1 MSKRHS
7 TFSFRYFEQW
17 LPGILLA
24 VPLLIV
30 GVVAG
35 KALSLELE
43 SKDVNS
49 IQQRQAALQR
59 YQAVAVQALTLSAQ
73 QTVRTIRASLDK
85 YTLRNTRNMAASDS
99 LLFYFI
105 KQHGER
111 LFPPTESTSI
121 LVPEQF
127 FLEILQRDIASAL
140 SQLQVSDSSFKQ
152 VTLPHYKNSTTFYC
166 EKDDLGTEVCV
177 LMSFDSVVK
186 TISTSLKNMSDT
198 EGVPNVSLSPPLSNN
213 GELEAHY
220 LAQYLSPPLHHFT
233 VYVDSSFNLSAL
245 SAYTIYLI
253 IGLPLLAC
261 WSLVITIFYKN
272 QRQKINEAKSR
283 NQLAA
288 HLAHDLRTP
297 LANLKLYAE
306 LLSRKKDKPESIE
319 RYAHIIMHE
328 LSSLDRLSE
337 RTIQTAYGGSSRQ
350 TLDRLIPLSF
360 VQNCVA
366 QKSPFIGSS
375 DCEVNLSGTAK
386 HPIYTDALTFE
397 SILTQLIDN
406 AIKHAATKRIDIVVD
421 LKRNEINL
429 QVRDF
434 GLGIRVKDQ
443 QNIFNQGFRASRN
456 NTPGYGL
463 GLSGVMHLA
472 RLNGGDIIYTNMSPG
487 SMFLVKLPIEHR
499 V

>member
-1 MSKRHS
+1 M
-7 TFSFRYFEQW
+7 
-17 LPGILLA
+17 
-24 VPLLIV
+24 PLLVV

-49 IQQRQAALQR
+49 IQQCQAALRQ

-73 QTVRTIRASLDK
+73 QAVQTIRASLDT

-105 KQHGER
+105 RQHGQR
-111 LFPPTESTSI
+111 LFPPTESTGI
-121 LVPEQF
+121 LVREQY
-127 FLEILQRDIASAL
+127 FLESLQGNIASAL
-140 SQLQVSDSSFKQ
+140 SQLQESGSSFGQ
-152 VTLPHYKNSTTFYC
+152 VTLPHYKDSTTFYC

-177 LMSFDSVVK
+177 LMTFDSVAK
-186 TISTSLKNMSDT
+186 TISTTLDKLSDT
-198 EGVPNVSLSPPLSNN
+198 ENALNVTLSPPLSND
-213 GELEAHY
+213 GELA
-220 LAQYLSPPLHHFT
+220 AQYISQNLSPPLHHFT
-233 VYVDSSFNLSAL
+233 VYVDSSLNLSAL
-245 SAYTIYLI
+245 SAYTIYVI

-261 WSLVITIFYKN
+261 WSLVIIIFYKN
-272 QRQKINEAKSR
+272 QRQKISEAKSR

-319 RYAHIIMHE
+319 RYAHIIMQE

-337 RTIQTAYGGSSRQ
+337 RTIQTAYGELSRQ

-406 AIKHAATKRIDIVVD
+406 AIKHAATERIDIVVD

-434 GLGIRVKDQ
+434 GSGIRVKDQ
-443 QNIFNQGFRASRN
+443 HNIFNPGFRASRN

-472 RLNGGDIIYTNMSPG
+472 RLNGGDIIYTSMSPG
-487 SMFLVKLPIEHR
+487 SMFLVKLPIKHR